1 MLVLHSYMDGRLRQG
16 IELFNGGRFFESHE
30 LLEGFYQDTEDAHKP
45 FIEGLIQLAVA
56 FRMFSEFGEVKGP
69 VRMIYQA
76 LIRFERYQPV
86 FLQVRVKAL
95 SEAMEAWAKVAEA
108 AGATP
113 APQPIP
119 KITLQRFGFF
129 S

>member
-1 MLVLHSYMDGRLRQG
+1 MDERLRQG
-16 IELFNGGRFFESHE
+16 VDLFNSGRFFESHE
-30 LLEGFYQDTEDAHKP
+30 VLESFYQETEDAHKP

-56 FRMFSEFGEVKGP
+56 FRLFNEFGEIKGA

-76 LIRFERYQPV
+76 LIRFENYQPT
-86 FLQVRVKAL
+86 FLQVRVQEL
-95 SEAMEAWAKVAEA
+95 SEVMEAWAKSAEA

-113 APQPIP
+113 ISQAIP
-119 KITLQRFGFF
+119 KIPLQRFSFF